1 MAGVFINYRRGD
13 ARSEAGRLFDWLSQY
28 FGKDQVFMDVSGSI
42 EPGLEFDRVIG
53 RCQASCRLE

>member
-1 MAGVFINYRRGD
+1 MAGVFITYRRDD

-42 EPGLEFDRVIG
+42 EPGLELTLVR
-53 RCQASCRLE
+53 